1 MVLRKQ
7 ALMVQEITWISE
19 GDTEKLL
26 PWQAPCAWDLD
37 LLAMLGRFG
46 HTSYRPLQMEV
57 CNAVL
62 EGNDIIVQMPTGAV
76 SAMV

>member
-1 MVLRKQ
+1 
-7 ALMVQEITWISE
+7 MVQEITWISE
-19 GDTEKLL
+19 GDAEKLL
-26 PWQAPCAWDLD
+26 PWQQSCAWDSD

-46 HTSYRPLQMEV
+46 FASYRPLQVEV

-76 SAMV
+76 STMV